1 MIKHYQDMKYQCLFD
16 VDEAF
21 IIEEEKDYW
30 KRRIKETIY
39 SKINQSIN
47 KHDIINEAWTP
58 VINKAKQYIER
69 KIQSRQE
76 ALNK

>member
-30 KRRIKETIY
+30 
-39 SKINQSIN
+39 
-47 KHDIINEAWTP
+47 
-58 VINKAKQYIER
+58 
-69 KIQSRQE
+69 
-76 ALNK
+76 